1 MDSPSDPVLWSNEGQ
16 NKLIKTGLKFTNI
29 LQWAIY
35 EKYGLIQCILKI
47 KREFSNVYLCIS
59 CIVSPEIP
67 WNSQAHGNK

>member
-1 MDSPSDPVLWSNEGQ
+1 MDSLNDPVLWSNEGQ

-29 LQWAIY
+29 LQCASY

-47 KREFSNVYLCIS
+47 KREFSNVYRCIP

-67 WNSQAHGNK
+67 WNSQTYGNK